1 MGQVAKE
8 TGTAIEINGSANLE
22 NSAYSEDYIREYVDY
37 LAILAEEG
45 VVFAVGS
52 DAHDISRL
60 ATVQTPWRVI
70 DQLEIP
76 SERVWRPEG
85 KPMVGG

>member
-22 NSAYSEDYIREYVDY
+22 NSAYSEDYVREYVDY